1 MWLSLLFRF
10 SPNPAKRRLYDA
22 IGYVDAA
29 KEYNTLEGALV
40 DGIQC
45 IQCGRG
51 RAEHVMLAGSHLGL
65 REEVDQPN
73 IECLDEI
80 HTADSIDP
88 TSRNV

>member
-45 IQCGRG
+45 IECGRG
-51 RAEHVMLAGSHLGL
+51 RAEHVMLAGSHLAL
-65 REEVDQPN
+65 RG
-73 IECLDEI
+73 
-80 HTADSIDP
+80 S
-88 TSRNV
+88 